1 MDRNI
6 WFPKQSVILPLDET
20 EAGIL
25 RYTYQGILPK
35 VQKYDPMVV
44 HLDEH
49 TTRWMYAEGVPEGA
63 TVIAKVSLIRDR
75 REVESFQAEVE
86 ASLVGFADAE
96 FPLDQYQREVSREAS
111 PGRNVTV
118 TVRGPRKVFH
128 YGAGGKLTPKR
139 AAKVLG
145 TLRIVRDV
153 SHPYVTSIKVVP
165 LTDGDE
171 GPCVYEIRASIT

>member
-1 MDRNI
+1 MDRNV
-6 WFPKQSVILPLDET
+6 WFPKQGVILSLTET

-25 RYTYQGILPK
+25 RYSYRGTLPR
-35 VQKYDPMVV
+35 VQKHDPMVV

-49 TTRWMYAEGVPEGA
+49 TTRWMYAEDTSDGKLVS
-63 TVIAKVSLIRDR
+63 KVSLVRDR
-75 REVESFQAEVE
+75 REVEAFQAEVE
-86 ASLVGFADAE
+86 ASLVSFADAE
-96 FPLDQYQREVSREAS
+96 FPSNEYQREVSREAS

-145 TLRIVRDV
+145 SLRVTRDV
-153 SHPYVTSIKVVP
+153 SHPYVTSIKVTP
-165 LTDGDE
+165 LTEDDGSL
-171 GPCVYEIRASIT
+171 CVYEIRASIT

>member
-1 MDRNI
+1 MDRNV

-145 TLRIVRDV
+145 TLRVVRDV
-153 SHPYVTSIKVVP
+153 AHPYVSSVKVVP
-165 LTDGDE
+165 LTEGDE